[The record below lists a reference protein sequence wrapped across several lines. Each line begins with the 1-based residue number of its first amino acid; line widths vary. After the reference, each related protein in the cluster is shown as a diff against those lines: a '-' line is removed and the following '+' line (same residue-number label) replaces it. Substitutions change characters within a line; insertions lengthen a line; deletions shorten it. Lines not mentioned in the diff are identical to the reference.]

1 MSFNSFFLPKEETP
15 WDRHAN
21 SESNQ
26 WEEEKGEEGGIDN
39 PQRGLVKF

>member
-1 MSFNSFFLPKEETP
+1 MITFITGWFIHLTSS
-15 WDRHAN
+15 
-21 SESNQ
+21 